1 MYVCI
6 FTDCNADVNTVY
18 QQSNTVNRQTV
29 TVQQLAA
36 TKAPVRAATGV
47 RVLPVSL
54 PATTH
59 IRHFYY
65 EQQQRGRKVGLSLTQ
80 ISRYSRVLSL
90 VLNGPRLLTN
100 IHTCTTL
107 RKQTNTLSF
116 TKEQTLTL
124 IKIFVSVYSGQRA
137 RLLSAECVF
146 IYLVHMIV

>member
-1 MYVCI
+1 MYFYVCMC
-6 FTDCNADVNTVY
+6 TDCNADVNTVY

-65 EQQQRGRKVGLSLTQ
+65 EQ
-80 ISRYSRVLSL
+80 SREAE
-90 VLNGPRLLTN
+90 
-100 IHTCTTL
+100 
-107 RKQTNTLSF
+107 K
-116 TKEQTLTL
+116 
-124 IKIFVSVYSGQRA
+124 
-137 RLLSAECVF
+137 SAS
-146 IYLVHMIV
+146 H

>member
-100 IHTCTTL
+100 IHTYIHVQL
-107 RKQTNTLSF
+107 YENKQTHCHLQKSKLSH
-116 TKEQTLTL
+116 
-124 IKIFVSVYSGQRA
+124 S
-137 RLLSAECVF
+137 
-146 IYLVHMIV
+146 

>member
-59 IRHFYY
+59 IRHFLLRAAA
-65 EQQQRGRKVGLSLTQ
+65 ERQK
-80 ISRYSRVLSL
+80 SR
-90 VLNGPRLLTN
+90 PLTN
-100 IHTCTTL
+100 
-107 RKQTNTLSF
+107 TNIAL
-116 TKEQTLTL
+116 
-124 IKIFVSVYSGQRA
+124 
-137 RLLSAECVF
+137 
-146 IYLVHMIV
+146 